1 MHLDGIQHPHLQPG
15 HLKSSRN
22 QSRENHNTS
31 LNSGLYLYSRGP
43 ASRKNLHSQGNLS
56 TKHASA
62 LNNMSSAATSSR
74 GPLPQPEAAGSS
86 NRAHSAS
93 SMNKKQ
99 RGPSNSITQPL
110 SNQTSYVPHGGHQPA
125 MAPPPSLGGPRR
137 PSFRKIDSLASRNRM
152 VMTGQNTS
160 RSGSEERG
168 NFGAHRVPSSQVRS
182 GSCSV

>member
-1 MHLDGIQHPHLQPG
+1 MQQHPHLSHVG

-43 ASRKNLHSQGNLS
+43 ASRKNLQSQGNLS
-56 TKHASA
+56 TKHAQA

-74 GPLPQPEAAGSS
+74 GPLTQAEPAGSS

-99 RGPSNSITQPL
+99 RAPSNSVTQQPL
-110 SNQTSYVPHGGHQPA
+110 SNQTSYVPNVTHHPA

-137 PSFRKIDSLASRNRM
+137 PSFRKLDSLASRNRM

-160 RSGSEERG
+160 RSGSEERSS
-168 NFGAHRVPSSQVRS
+168 FAVHRVASSQ
-182 GSCSV
+182 